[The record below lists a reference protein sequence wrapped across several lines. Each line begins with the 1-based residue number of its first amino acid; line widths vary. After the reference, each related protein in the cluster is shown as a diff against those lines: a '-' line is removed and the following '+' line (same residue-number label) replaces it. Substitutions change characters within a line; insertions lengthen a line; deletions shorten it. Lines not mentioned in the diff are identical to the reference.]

1 MYEKS
6 DWMSGCKKV
15 SYDAVLKNKAWQ
27 TQLSLV
33 DCKCAVSLL
42 TVRGL
47 ISINKHAQLFE
58 HCLLEI
64 VFCKSQFVLKEM

>member
-15 SYDAVLKNKAWQ
+15 SHDAVLKNKAWQ
-27 TQLSLV
+27 MQPSLV
-33 DCKCAVSLL
+33 DCKCAVL

-47 ISINKHAQLFE
+47 ISTNKHAQLFE

-64 VFCKSQFVLKEM
+64 VFCKRQFVLKEM